1 MPISREQILAMTS
14 IDQLRQLNWQDVKDR
29 LISIEEFIHIY
40 VTFESWWK
48 HSGKPQDP
56 HAELKSKNHSDGYI
70 NSRIPLSYANI
81 CELLAYQMWLYFRSR
96 HPEAK
101 IDVIVSPSYGAMGI
115 GIFLAKFFRAQYLY
129 TEKSTSG
136 QTWNFNVDEDKVV
149 LAIDE
154 LLTRGVS
161 SGATIRAI
169 REGNFGKVNFYP
181 EMLVLVNRSNTQS
194 VEGLPVSAVFNV
206 EMHDFAP
213 AECVPCKEGSEA
225 LPPKKD
231 GNWPLFQRQMKK

>member
-1 MPISREQILAMTS
+1 MAISKEQILAMAS
-14 IDQLRQLNWQDVKDR
+14 VNQLRQLNWQDAKER

-40 VTFESWWK
+40 VVFESWWK
-48 HSGKPQDP
+48 HSGKPEDP

-81 CELLAYQMWLYFRSR
+81 CEFLAYQMWLYFSTR
-96 HPEAK
+96 HRDTK
-101 IDVIVSPSYGAMGI
+101 IDVIVSPSFGAMGI
-115 GIFLAKFFRAQYLY
+115 GMFLAKFFRAQYFY
-129 TEKSTSG
+129 TEKATAG
-136 QTWNFNVDEDKVV
+136 QTWNFNVSEDKVV

-169 REGNFGKVNFYP
+169 RDGNFGKVNFYP

-194 VEGLPVSAVFNV
+194 VEGLAVSAVFNV
-206 EMHDFAP
+206 EMQDYAP
-213 AECVPCKEGSEA
+213 SECVPCKNGSVA

-231 GNWPLFQRQMKK
+231 GNWKHFQRQMKP